1 MVVFDLDFTLW
12 HPELYQLSSGPPFT
26 TAADGCVLTARG
38 ERLDLFPAAR
48 SALVELAD
56 TGVPVAIASRAS
68 DREVLRALPQ
78 LSRPPRRTLTRVT
91 ASQTQWALEIMRL
104 LRVDDART
112 VADVVGD
119 APVVIR
125 SGSKVGHFKTIAHES
140 GVPLREMLFFDNE
153 RGNIQEVSKLGVTC
167 VYCPRGL
174 KDGVFRDGLAEH
186 RRGREVEQADK
197 EASKM
202 SGREARH
209 AAARS
214 KGNGRKGGRRG
225 RR

>member
-1 MVVFDLDFTLW
+1 
-12 HPELYQLSSGPPFT
+12 
-26 TAADGCVLTARG
+26 
-38 ERLDLFPAAR
+38 
-48 SALVELAD
+48 
-56 TGVPVAIASRAS
+56 
-68 DREVLRALPQ
+68 
-78 LSRPPRRTLTRVT
+78 VT

-202 SGREARH
+202 SGREARQ

>member
-1 MVVFDLDFTLW
+1 M
-12 HPELYQLSSGPPFT
+12 
-26 TAADGCVLTARG
+26 
-38 ERLDLFPAAR
+38 
-48 SALVELAD
+48 
-56 TGVPVAIASRAS
+56 
-68 DREVLRALPQ
+68 
-78 LSRPPRRTLTRVT
+78 T

-153 RGNIQEVSKLGVTC
+153 RTNIQEVDKLGVTC

-174 KDGVFRDGLAEH
+174 TEQVFRDGVSLHVGNRKGFTAAGDADSVSSGSGSSGGARAE
-186 RRGREVEQADK
+186 
-197 EASKM
+197 
-202 SGREARH
+202 
-209 AAARS
+209 RS
-214 KGNGRKGGRRG
+214 KDRKGGGRKGARG
-225 RR
+225 RRR